1 MHVHRTLRDHHDL
14 LQRLLIDIMS
24 LVFVESAAAILAEK
38 LIDLIL
44 ELLLDVMMACASQG
58 SPLRSQEAL
67 MLSRGALLQGKKL

>member
-1 MHVHRTLRDHHDL
+1 
-14 LQRLLIDIMS
+14 MS

-44 ELLLDVMMACASQG
+44 ELLLDVLMACASQG

-67 MLSRGALLQGKKL
+67 MLSRGALLQGKK